1 MTVDDLRI
9 LGDRLRYGP
18 VPMQAKKVYAY
29 LGHIQDLLEIIP
41 GSVAIRGSVLDA
53 CAGCDLPTQKEA
65 IPQFI
70 QEQLTAYIESRR
82 KGRETSVF
90 ILDAAEV
97 IVRYRLPMTFLYSLA
112 GDTHAIVLCVAWGG
126 SPRGSKLPSYV
137 RFDPNDITDFFER
150 TLGEQC
156 IHQASMED

>member
-1 MTVDDLRI
+1 MTVDNLRI
-9 LGDRLRYGP
+9 LGDRLRHGP
-18 VPMQAKKVYAY
+18 VPTQAKKVYAY
-29 LGHIQDLLEIIP
+29 LGRIQDLLEIIP
-41 GSVAIRGSVLDA
+41 GAVATGGSVLDA
-53 CAGCDLPTQKEA
+53 CAGCDLPTQEEA

-70 QEQLTAYIESRR
+70 QEQLTTYIQSRR

-90 ILDAAEV
+90 ILDDAEV
-97 IVRYRLPMTFLYSLA
+97 IARYRLPMTFLYSLA
-112 GDTHAIVLCVAWGG
+112 GDTHAIVLCVARGG
-126 SPRGSKLPSYV
+126 SPQGWKPPAYV

>member
-9 LGDRLRYGP
+9 LGDRLQHGP
-18 VPMQAKKVYAY
+18 VPTQAKKVYTY
-29 LGHIQDLLEIIP
+29 LGRIQDLLEVIP
-41 GSVAIRGSVLDA
+41 GTVAIRGSVLDA
-53 CAGCDLPTQKEA
+53 CVGCDLPIQEEA

-70 QEQLTAYIESRR
+70 QEQLTTYIESRR
-82 KGRETSVF
+82 KGRETNVF
-90 ILDAAEV
+90 ILDDAEV
-97 IVRYRLPMTFLYSLA
+97 IARYRLPMTFLYSLA
-112 GDTHAIVLCVAWGG
+112 GDTHAIVLCVARGG
-126 SPRGSKLPSYV
+126 SPQGWKPPSYV